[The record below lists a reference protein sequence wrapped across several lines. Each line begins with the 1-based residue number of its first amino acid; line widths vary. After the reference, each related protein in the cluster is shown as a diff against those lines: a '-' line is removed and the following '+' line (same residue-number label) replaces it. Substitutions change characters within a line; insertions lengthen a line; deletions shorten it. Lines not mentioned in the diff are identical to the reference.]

1 MATSNI
7 AIKITQLPNIG
18 NNIAPSTLIPVVNM
32 AGVPTTQKANLQ
44 ITGNLILAGAGTAN
58 FVPAALANLAYTVVN
73 SNQANITRLGTL
85 NINTFNVSGGVNG
98 YILQTDGTGNLAWVS
113 GGGNGNGVVGGS
125 NTQVQFNNAG
135 DFGGATGFTFDNTSN
150 ILTVAGNIDFSGDP
164 SAAPSLNDFFSVTS
178 AANFDIVTDNAN
190 TDKTWRFGDD
200 GNLTLPANTF
210 AVNYA
215 NGTPV
220 SLGNIQSSIANG
232 NSNINIA
239 NANGNVVI
247 TSNGTHAWNFDS
259 AGNVSLPGNV
269 TITGTNLFV
278 GPGADVLDDIG
289 GSTLLI
295 SSTDIAYVQAAIV
308 NVSDIGSADWVAYG
322 HRGSDMGGWIDMGF
336 TSSGYADPNF
346 TFIGPGD
353 GYLFVQSF
361 FDGQSPGGRGGNL
374 ILSTGENGTVNDII
388 FGTGGFELINEFMR
402 ISNANNAL
410 QFTGNGNI
418 TGANIVAANTIS
430 LTSGGGGNIESTDNI
445 NVIANGNIWTF
456 GTEGTLT
463 LPGGGFLGDYY
474 DIYSAN
480 GISIV
485 SEGESTRLS
494 WDRPGATS
502 IGNITRSTAF
512 LDDTGISLTFTS
524 YIAAGSYSDTLW
536 KFGQDGSLT
545 LPFEGPIVSNG
556 SINIETGPY
565 YIYGITGFNGGG
577 ADVQISLNDL
587 DTIVSI
593 GDNITDGIGSTYQV
607 TAITGTNPEWTIT
620 TSWVSPDPN
629 LNAPYSFSK
638 PGITGGT
645 WQFGNDGTLS
655 LPPNST
661 NPSIGVIQSAN
672 GFPTLLAY
680 GSDGTHGGPEL
691 DWMDADDPA
700 VNFYDNTVLR
710 NVMYINRLG
719 LYIGMNENEVVAN
732 FSGWWAFG
740 ADGTTTFPNNILK
753 TVNGANAVSPGTAGT
768 AGDPL
773 TISAGTGGIAASSL
787 NAGAGGDL
795 TITAG
800 DAGSNIGNQSWGEVG
815 GNLVL
820 RGGNATGP
828 YIGGNV
834 EIYSGAGPTTPGT
847 ISLSTGTNQWI
858 FGADGN
864 LTLPANTFQVNY
876 ANGTQVSIGGGG
888 ANTGNVTF
896 SDINIIG
903 NGNLKLQ
910 PDSANASAYLDIFL
924 TAGPDIHIAGNGET
938 VILGT
943 DNFANVAVNVNGNVS
958 IQAGD
963 ANGTQT
969 WTFDTAGNLTLPQGG
984 NVTNNIPLATFDI
997 LYQYD
1002 DLIWSGTTLT
1012 FTNASSTYMLGVLAL
1027 MEVGDAI
1034 ILGGTPTTVTGAY
1047 TGGGGGTFTV
1057 SGTGV
1062 GQQIGQFTLPNR
1074 LPSVNGI
1081 KLTTNSKNY
1090 LFTEAGVTQS
1100 PVLTVDTLPSGQFV
1114 VAGFRA
1120 FVSDANLAPV
1130 GNFGA
1135 IVGNSGSNTVS
1146 VWCDGTNWRIG

>member
-1 MATSNI
+1 MATSNT
-7 AIKITQLPNIG
+7 AIKITALPNIG

-85 NINTFNVSGGVNG
+85 NINTLKVVGGVNG

-113 GGGNGNGVVGGS
+113 GGGSGNGVVGGS

-150 ILTVAGNIDFSGDP
+150 ILTVVGNIDFSGDP

-178 AANFDIVTDNAN
+178 AANFAIVTDNAN
-190 TDKTWRFGDD
+190 TDKTWSFGDD
-200 GNLTLPANTF
+200 
-210 AVNYA
+210 
-215 NGTPV
+215 
-220 SLGNIQSSIANG
+220 
-232 NSNINIA
+232 
-239 NANGNVVI
+239 
-247 TSNGTHAWNFDS
+247 
-259 AGNVSLPGNV
+259 
-269 TITGTNLFV
+269 
-278 GPGADVLDDIG
+278 
-289 GSTLLI
+289 
-295 SSTDIAYVQAAIV
+295 
-308 NVSDIGSADWVAYG
+308 
-322 HRGSDMGGWIDMGF
+322 
-336 TSSGYADPNF
+336 
-346 TFIGPGD
+346 
-353 GYLFVQSF
+353 
-361 FDGQSPGGRGGNL
+361 
-374 ILSTGENGTVNDII
+374 
-388 FGTGGFELINEFMR
+388 
-402 ISNANNAL
+402 
-410 QFTGNGNI
+410 
-418 TGANIVAANTIS
+418 
-430 LTSGGGGNIESTDNI
+430 
-445 NVIANGNIWTF
+445 
-456 GTEGTLT
+456 GTLT
-463 LPGGGFLGDYY
+463 LPGGGYSGDYY
-474 DIYSAN
+474 DISSAN

-485 SEGESTRLS
+485 SQGDSTRLS
-494 WDRPGATS
+494 WVRPGATP
-502 IGNITRSTAF
+502 IGNISYSTAF

-524 YIAAGSYSDTLW
+524 HIAEGSYSDTLW

-577 ADVQISLNDL
+577 ADVQISLDDL

-593 GDNITDGIGSTYQV
+593 GDNITDGSGATYQV

-620 TSWVSPDPN
+620 TSWTSEEPN

-638 PGITGGT
+638 PDITGGT
-645 WQFGNDGTLS
+645 WQFGNDGNLTLPANTFAVNYANGTSVSLGNIQSSIANGNSNISIANANGNIVITSNGTKEWIFDSTGNLNVPGNIIGSASANLIIYSNAGVHEFLFGADGTFYSPDNVVLGGSSISIGPGANTLAGIGNAVFIASSNSTAYIQGAITNVSDIGSADWAAYGHRGDDNGGWIDMGFNSSGYAGLDYPITGPGDGSLLVESYYDGQSPGGRGGNLIIATGSQGTISDIIFATGGFQIANEFMRISNANNALELTRAGAAIIFNTGTDGNIDATGNINVIANGNTWTFDTEGTLS

-680 GSDGTHGGPEL
+680 GSDGAHGGPEL

-700 VNFYDNTVLR
+700 VNFYENTVLR
-710 NVMYINRLG
+710 NTIYLNRLG
-719 LYIGMNENEVVAN
+719 LYIGMNENEVVGN
-732 FSGWWAFG
+732 FSGWWSFG
-740 ADGTTTFPNNILK
+740 ADGTTTFPDNTLK
-753 TVNGANAVSPGTAGT
+753 TVNGANAVVPGTAGT

-773 TISAGTGGIAASSL
+773 TISAGTGGIAATSL
-787 NAGAGGDL
+787 NAGAGGNL

-800 DAGSNIGNQSWGEVG
+800 DAGSDIGNPSWGEVG
-815 GNLVL
+815 GTLVL
-820 RGGNATGP
+820 RGGNSTQP
-828 YIGGNV
+828 YNGSNV
-834 EIYSGAGPTTPGT
+834 EIRSGNSASIPGV
-847 ISLSTGTNQWI
+847 ISLYTGTNQWT
-858 FGADGN
+858 FGNDGN
-864 LTLPANTFQVNY
+864 LTLPTGGTLIVSGSIVSSGASPAPTLSGFSSVSALQFT
-876 ANGTQVSIGGGG
+876 NGSS
-888 ANTGNVTF
+888 NVTINANSTTWQF
-896 SDINIIG
+896 STN
-903 NGNLKLQ
+903 
-910 PDSANASAYLDIFL
+910 
-924 TAGPDIHIAGNGET
+924 
-938 VILGT
+938 
-943 DNFANVAVNVNGNVS
+943 
-958 IQAGD
+958 
-963 ANGTQT
+963 
-969 WTFDTAGNLTLPQGG
+969 GNLTLPQGG
-984 NVTNNIPLATFDI
+984 AITNNIPLATFDI

-1002 DLIWSGTTLT
+1002 DLVWSGNTLT
-1012 FTNASSTYMLGVLAL
+1012 FTFASSTYMLGVLAL

-1034 ILGGTPTTVTGAY
+1034 ILDGTPTTVTGAY

-1062 GQQIGQFTLPNR
+1062 GQQIGQYTLPNR

-1114 VAGFRA
+1114 LAGFRA